1 MIHFSRWCG
10 GIHRAMLMFLH
21 FPFMRKKGGGGAKKI
36 LKQDTIMQFPLHSS
50 LGSIVGGHD
59 IPPLSLFRCICKWD
73 QTPPNLLSF
82 NTTSLTQNTNTE
94 SNNNSK
100 ERKLKKKIKTWLYIS
115 SNSTALSRQ
124 TQQFFQTFVDHN
136 SLLNLF

>member
-36 LKQDTIMQFPLHSS
+36 LKLDTIMQFPLHSS

-100 ERKLKKKIKTWLYIS
+100 ERKLKKKKKKRLKHGYIYLQIPQHYLDKPNNS
-115 SNSTALSRQ
+115 SKHLWTTIPS
-124 TQQFFQTFVDHN
+124 
-136 SLLNLF
+136 